1 MANVLEIDLIP
12 RLAREVGDTDSSNLY
27 YTPDQL
33 FSALN
38 DGLEDMNEEMYQ
50 QYSVTGTGN
59 TAYYVP
65 TPSDIDKRLLV
76 LYSARVLARG
86 EMALAS
92 RTGIVHT
99 NPAGRT
105 DLSKRPDF
113 FERQIKHYD
122 KMIARLRHQRG
133 QRTVDDKL
141 GDDGAQE
148 IMNPPTYPDNSTWRV
163 GLPFSTTTTT

>member
-1 MANVLEIDLIP
+1 MATVYEVDLIP
-12 RLAREVGDTDSSNLY
+12 RLAREVGDTDASNLY

-38 DGLEDMNEEMYQ
+38 DGLDDMNEEMYQ
-50 QYSVTGTGN
+50 QYSVTGSGN
-59 TAYYVP
+59 TAYY
-65 TPSDIDKRLLV
+65 TPEPNNVDKKLIV
-76 LYSARVLARG
+76 LYSARCLARG

-105 DLSKRPDF
+105 DLSKRPAF
-113 FERQIKHYD
+113 FEAQIKHYD

-133 QRTVDDKL
+133 QRLSDQQLEDYSTEVRNKKSYN
-141 GDDGAQE
+141 
-148 IMNPPTYPDNSTWRV
+148 IPPNV
-163 GLPFSTTTTT
+163 GLPIITSTT

>member
-50 QYSVTGTGN
+50 QYSVTGSGN

-86 EMALAS
+86 EMALSS

-105 DLSKRPDF
+105 DLSQRPAF
-113 FERQIKHYD
+113 FEAQIKHYD

-133 QRTVDDKL
+133 QRGVDDKL
-141 GDDGAQE
+141 DEEGSQE
-148 IMNPPTYPDNSTWRV
+148 IRNKATGTTTYV
-163 GLPFSTTTTT
+163 EGLPITTITTTT